1 MLAFI
6 NNAPRFNVTTAEL
19 AGVLAE
25 FFGDLV
31 GNYAFTDTHIGSAP
45 DRDGK
50 LVYKIAYHIDTKD
63 TMASVQR
70 SFPLSTLVAKIGKL
84 AKMNDIQVF
93 FLGEKS
99 LLTITPAGSDNYVVS
114 NIDNEFEVIELTPV
128 RVSEP
133 DIKTEGLLELN
144 VDIAANVQSGPD
156 VSGKPNTVIQ
166 AEMPMGEPLRVT
178 TGVTE
183 GVHPRPFSVTVDE
196 VGAFDPELVSKITEQ
211 GQEIGRALVGTLPCG
226 KETSVDSTFDTES
239 RILTIDIK
247 TVQEPEVQPVTIQ
260 ASDENL
266 PNGVT
271 RVETEVK
278 TPEVEMLPKELVV
291 GRYQEGITINNL
303 EYILDEEGRI
313 KRFPNEEA
321 VHTYLE
327 QFGISIDDV
336 TIREYDQE
344 TMGGLL
350 HISVESV
357 AKP

>member
-1 MLAFI
+1 MLTFI
-6 NNAPRFNVTTAEL
+6 NNAPCFNVTTAEL
-19 AGVLAE
+19 SGVLAE

-31 GNYAFTDTHIGSAP
+31 GNYAFTDTHIGNAP

-70 SFPLSTLVAKIGKL
+70 SFPLSTLVAEIGKL

-93 FLGEKS
+93 FLCEKS

-133 DIKTEGLLELN
+133 DTETEGLLELN
-144 VDIAANVQSGPD
+144 VDFSANVQSGPAVEEFAKKFPTQEQWLAD
-156 VSGKPNTVIQ
+156 VGSKPNTIIQ

-178 TGVTE
+178 SGVTE

-196 VGAFDPELVSKITEQ
+196 VGAFDNELVSKITEQ
-211 GQEIGRALVGTLPCG
+211 GQEIGKALIGTLPCG

-247 TVQEPEVQPVTIQ
+247 TVQEPELQPVTIQ
-260 ASDENL
+260 A
-266 PNGVT
+266 
-271 RVETEVK
+271 
-278 TPEVEMLPKELVV
+278 LPKELVV
-291 GRYQEGITINNL
+291 GRHQEGITINNL

-313 KRFPNEEA
+313 KRFPNEEVA
-321 VHTYLE
+321 RTYLA
-327 QFGISIDDV
+327 QVGISIDDV
-336 TIREYDQE
+336 TVREYDQE

-357 AKP
+357 VKP

>member
-1 MLAFI
+1 MLTFI
-6 NNAPRFNVTTAEL
+6 NNAPCFKVTTAEL
-19 AGVLAE
+19 SGVLAE

-31 GNYAFTDTHIGSAP
+31 GYYAFTDTHIGSVPA
-45 DRDGK
+45 RDGK

-63 TMASVQR
+63 NMASVQR
-70 SFPLSTLVAKIGKL
+70 SFPLSTLVAGIGKL

-133 DIKTEGLLELN
+133 DTETEGLLELN
-144 VDIAANVQSGPD
+144 VDFSANVQSGPAVEEFAKKFPTQEQWLAD
-156 VSGKPNTVIQ
+156 VGSKPNTIIQ

-178 TGVTE
+178 SGVTE
-183 GVHPRPFSVTVDE
+183 GLHPRPFSVTVDE

-211 GQEIGRALVGTLPCG
+211 GQEIGKALVGTLPCG

-247 TVQEPEVQPVTIQ
+247 TVQEPEVQSVTIQ
-260 ASDENL
+260 A
-266 PNGVT
+266 
-271 RVETEVK
+271 
-278 TPEVEMLPKELVV
+278 LPKELVV
-291 GRYQEGITINNL
+291 GRHQEGITINNL

-357 AKP
+357 VKP

>member
-1 MLAFI
+1 MLTFI
-6 NNAPRFNVTTAEL
+6 NNAPCFNVTTAEL
-19 AGVLAE
+19 SGVLAE

-31 GNYAFTDTHIGSAP
+31 GNYAFTDTHIGNAP

-70 SFPLSTLVAKIGKL
+70 SFPLSTLVAEIGKL
-84 AKMNDIQVF
+84 AKMNDIRVF

-144 VDIAANVQSGPD
+144 VDFSTNVQSGPAVEEFAKKFPTQEQWLAD
-156 VSGKPNTVIQ
+156 VGSKPNTIIQ

-178 TGVTE
+178 SGVTE

-196 VGAFDPELVSKITEQ
+196 VGAFDNELVSKITEQ
-211 GQEIGRALVGTLPCG
+211 GQEIGKALIGTLLCG

-247 TVQEPEVQPVTIQ
+247 TVQEPELQPVTIQ
-260 ASDENL
+260 E
-266 PNGVT
+266 
-271 RVETEVK
+271 
-278 TPEVEMLPKELVV
+278 LPKELVV
-291 GRYQEGITINNL
+291 GRHQEGITINNL

-313 KRFPNEEA
+313 KRFPNEE
-321 VHTYLE
+321 VVRTYLE
-327 QFGISIDDV
+327 QVGISIDDV

-357 AKP
+357 VKP

>member
-1 MLAFI
+1 MLTFI
-6 NNAPRFNVTTAEL
+6 NNAPCFNVTTAEL
-19 AGVLAE
+19 SGVLAE

-31 GNYAFTDTHIGSAP
+31 GNYAFTDTHIGNAP

-70 SFPLSTLVAKIGKL
+70 SFPLSTLVAEIGKL
-84 AKMNDIQVF
+84 AKMNDIRVF

-144 VDIAANVQSGPD
+144 VDFSTNVQSGPAVEEFAKKFPTQEQWLAD
-156 VSGKPNTVIQ
+156 VGSKPNTIIQ

-178 TGVTE
+178 SGVTE

-196 VGAFDPELVSKITEQ
+196 VGAFDNELVSKITEQ
-211 GQEIGRALVGTLPCG
+211 GQEIGKALIGTLPCG

-247 TVQEPEVQPVTIQ
+247 TVQEPELQPVTIQ
-260 ASDENL
+260 E
-266 PNGVT
+266 
-271 RVETEVK
+271 
-278 TPEVEMLPKELVV
+278 LPKELVV
-291 GRYQEGITINNL
+291 GRHQEGITINNL

-313 KRFPNEEA
+313 KRFPNEE
-321 VHTYLE
+321 VVRTYLE
-327 QFGISIDDV
+327 QVGISIDDV

-357 AKP
+357 VKP